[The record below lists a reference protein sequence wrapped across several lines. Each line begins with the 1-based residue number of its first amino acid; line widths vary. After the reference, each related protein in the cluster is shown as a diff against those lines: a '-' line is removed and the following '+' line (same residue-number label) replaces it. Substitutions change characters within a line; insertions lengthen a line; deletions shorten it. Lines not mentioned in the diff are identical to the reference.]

1 MTNAHSPRP
10 IDHLVLPA
18 ASLDVARSRLGA
30 LGFTV
35 APTGVHPFGTEN
47 ACVYFADGTF
57 LEPLAVGDAA
67 LADAAVSA
75 GNVFIARDRLF
86 RLSHGDEGFSALVFG
101 TADAAS
107 DHADFRARG
116 VSAGDMLSFSRDFV
130 GPDGKSD
137 TASFRL
143 AFATAGHTGDAFF
156 FTCERINVPEVD
168 RSALQA
174 HANSATRLVAVT
186 ATGSRPGEWLELIAP
201 VAGVEASVAENSI
214 RAANATVEVLD
225 GSVFADRFDLAAPD
239 GPFRLAAVTF
249 GVKNLAAAEAMLRE
263 AAILHHRIGDLLVVP
278 PAPGQGAAFA
288 FEENS

>member
-1 MTNAHSPRP
+1 MTNASSART
-10 IDHLVLPA
+10 IDHLVLPT
-18 ASLDVARSRLGA
+18 ASLDVARARLGA

-35 APTGVHPFGTEN
+35 APTGVHPFGTIN

-57 LEPLAVGDAA
+57 LEPLAVGDASQ
-67 LADAAVSA
+67 ADAAVTA
-75 GNVFIARDRLF
+75 GNTFVARDRLF

-101 TADAAS
+101 TANAVS
-107 DHADFRARG
+107 DHAEFRTRG

-130 GPDGKSD
+130 GTDGKSD

-156 FTCERINVPEVD
+156 FTCERINVPAID

-174 HANSATRLVAVT
+174 HTNGATRLVAVT
-186 ATGSRPGEWLELIAP
+186 ATCGKPEEWHEFIAP
-201 VAGVEASVAENSI
+201 IAGVEASASEDI
-214 RAANATVEVLD
+214 RAANGIVEVVD
-225 GSVFADRFDLAAPD
+225 EPAFADRFGVAAPN

-249 GVKNLAAAEAMLRE
+249 GVGSLAATEALLRQSS
-263 AAILHHRIGDLLVVP
+263 ILHHRIGDRLVVP

-288 FEENS
+288 FQESS

>member
-1 MTNAHSPRP
+1 MIHTNPIRP

-18 ASLDVARSRLGA
+18 ASLDVARARLGA
-30 LGFTV
+30 IGFTV

-57 LEPLAVGDAA
+57 LEPLAVGDPA

-86 RLSHGDEGFSALVFG
+86 RLCHGDEGFSALVFG
-101 TADAAS
+101 TDDAAS
-107 DHADFRARG
+107 DHADFSARG

-174 HANSATRLVAVT
+174 HANGATRLVAVT
-186 ATGSRPGEWLELIAP
+186 ATGTSPGEWLELIAP
-201 VAGVEASVAENSI
+201 IAGVSAAENSI

-225 GSVFADRFDLAAPD
+225 GSAFSDRFGLTAPD

-249 GVKNLAAAEAMLRE
+249 GVKNLAAAEAMLLQSS
-263 AAILHHRIGDLLVVP
+263 ILHHRIGDRLVVP
-278 PAPGQGAAFA
+278 PTPGQGAAFA

>member
-1 MTNAHSPRP
+1 MSKAHSPRP
-10 IDHLVLPA
+10 IDHLVLPTA
-18 ASLDVARSRLGA
+18 NLDVARSRLGA

-75 GNVFIARDRLF
+75 GNVFTARDRLF

-107 DHADFRARG
+107 DHADFRTRG
-116 VSAGDMLSFSRDFV
+116 VSAGDMLSFSRNFV
-130 GPDGKSD
+130 GADGKSD

-156 FTCERINVPEVD
+156 FTCERINVPEID

-174 HANSATRLVAVT
+174 HANGTMRLVSVT
-186 ATGSRPGEWLELIAP
+186 ATGDRPKEWRELIAP
-201 VAGVEASVAENSI
+201 IAGVEVSAAKDGI
-214 RAANATVEVLD
+214 PAANATVEVLD
-225 GSVFADRFDLAAPD
+225 GSAFAERFDMAAPD
-239 GPFRLAAVTF
+239 GPFRLAAITF
-249 GVKNLAAAEAMLRE
+249 GVANLAAAEAMLRQSSV
-263 AAILHHRIGDLLVVP
+263 LHHRIGDRLVVP

>member
-1 MTNAHSPRP
+1 MAKPARP
-10 IDHLVLPA
+10 IDHLVLPT
-18 ASLDVARSRLGA
+18 ASLGAAKARLAA

-35 APTGVHPFGTEN
+35 APTGVHPFGTIN

-57 LEPLAVGDAA
+57 LEPLAVGDAGQ
-67 LADAAVSA
+67 ADAAVA
-75 GNVFIARDRLF
+75 DGNAFVARDRLF

-107 DHADFRARG
+107 DHADFCTRG

-143 AFATAGHTGDAFF
+143 AFATAGHGGDAFF
-156 FTCERINVPEVD
+156 FTCERINVPAVD
-168 RSALQA
+168 RSALQI
-174 HANSATRLVAVT
+174 HGNGATRLLSVA
-186 ATGSRPGEWLELIAP
+186 ATCGKPEDWRKLIAP
-201 VAGVEASVAENSI
+201 MTGVEGDGASGI
-214 RAANATVEVLD
+214 IQAANAAVELMD
-225 GSVFADRFDLAAPD
+225 EEAFADGFGVAAPG

-249 GVKNLAAAEAMLRE
+249 GVGSLDASEAILRE
-263 AAILHHRIGDLLVVP
+263 NAILYHRVGGRVVVP
-278 PAPGQGAAFA
+278 SGPGQGAVFA